1 MVEST
6 QNRKDPFAQEK
17 VNLMGKMAVIKT
29 STKEASAKFL
39 QCNFNTMSE
48 KKRNRATRAWERA
61 QKEAEKGLKDVDKR
75 FAKIECMVALEE
87 IVEAKAYIEVAYK
100 KAVAGT
106 PYIKDIDDEMKRLKL
121 AQTHLKESLPA
132 SKLDDSFTNEARDL
146 DLTKWPYGEAEEEG
160 EAEGQAEEEAEGQAK
175 EEGEAEEQAEEE
187 GEAEGQA
194 EEEGEA
200 EGEAKADGEEEQKE

>member
-1 MVEST
+1 
-6 QNRKDPFAQEK
+6 
-17 VNLMGKMAVIKT
+17 
-29 STKEASAKFL
+29 
-39 QCNFNTMSE
+39 
-48 KKRNRATRAWERA
+48 
-61 QKEAEKGLKDVDKR
+61 
-75 FAKIECMVALEE
+75 MVALEE

-121 AQTHLKESLPA
+121 AQTHLKESLQA

-160 EAEGQAEEEAEGQAK
+160 EAEGQAEEE
-175 EEGEAEEQAEEE
+175 
-187 GEAEGQA
+187 
-194 EEEGEA
+194 GEA